1 MLKIIIVSEILKQL
15 QVEKKNPEEDFQSRG
30 YQNELLKVC
39 LEKNTIIYLPTGAG
53 KTYIAVMALKH
64 FAKTSVL

>member
-1 MLKIIIVSEILKQL
+1 MLMKQINNEIRKQ
-15 QVEKKNPEEDFQSRG
+15 QHVERKNPEEEFKSRG
-30 YQNELLKVC
+30 YQNELLRIC

-53 KTYIAVMALKH
+53 KTYIAIMALKH